1 MTMPFYVSL
10 EQQMKDRAE
19 FARMGIARGRAVV
32 VLRYADGI
40 CFVAEN
46 PSQSL
51 HKVSELYDRI
61 GFAAVG
67 RYNEFEALRIAGIQQ
82 ADVRGFTYD
91 RSDVTGRSLANS
103 YAQVMGAVFSTVT
116 EKPFEVELVVAEV
129 GREPDGDQIFKISY
143 DGTVTDE
150 SGFAAIG
157 GHAETIAGRLATGF
171 DPLAG
176 LSAAV
181 RTAVASLAGVPEGA
195 QPALEVA
202 YLDRTRIQGRKFVRL
217 PDQRVSELLGAET

>member
-1 MTMPFYVSL
+1 MTLPFYVSP
-10 EQQMKDRAE
+10 EQQMKDRAD
-19 FARMGIARGRAVV
+19 FARAGVARGRSVV
-32 VLRYADGI
+32 VVRYTDGV

-46 PSQSL
+46 PSASL
-51 HKVSELYDRI
+51 HKVSELYDRV

-103 YAQVMGAVFSTVT
+103 YAQVLGGVFAAAI

-129 GREPDGDQIFKISY
+129 GQAPEGDQIFRISY

-150 SGFAAIG
+150 NGFAAMG
-157 GHAETIAGRLATGF
+157 GHAESIARRLGETF
-171 DPLAG
+171 DPDADLAG
-176 LSAAV
+176 ALRS
-181 RTAVASLAGVPEGA
+181 AVASLTGSAGAAVPG
-195 QPALEVA
+195 LEVA
-202 YLDRTRIQGRKFVRL
+202 CLDRTRHQARKFHR
-217 PDQRVSELLGAET
+217 LGAERVEQLLEAGS